1 MRCIHSKRNTLEGPM
16 VLAAGPEELDAG
28 AVDVAA
34 EDPVSVLL
42 SEVALWEH
50 SITIS
55 YQDRNPRIIT
65 LLSAFSLVPWA
76 QNTSKNHSSP
86 DCGED

>member
-1 MRCIHSKRNTLEGPM
+1 MRCVYSKRHTLEGPI
-16 VLAAGPEELDAG
+16 VLVAGPEELDAG

-50 SITIS
+50 SITI
-55 YQDRNPRIIT
+55 RLPR
-65 LLSAFSLVPWA
+65 
-76 QNTSKNHSSP
+76 
-86 DCGED
+86 